1 MNSEGRLRLK
11 HPALVEAL
19 TGQFD
24 GHHAELA
31 EMLLDQI
38 DALTAQIYRLTAR
51 IGDRP
56 PPSRQLAPPK
66 PAAAATAAATNPAPL
81 PRPTGSGRRHCR
93 RWTGLTR
100 SSASESTAQAI
111 IAEVGPDA
119 GLSRRFPKIAQLRN
133 AGQG

>member
-1 MNSEGRLRLK
+1 
-11 HPALVEAL
+11 
-19 TGQFD
+19 
-24 GHHAELA
+24 
-31 EMLLDQI
+31 MLLDQI

-56 PPSRQLAPPK
+56 PPSPQLAPPK
-66 PAAAATAAATNPAPL
+66 PAAATTAAATTNPAPL

-93 RWTGLTR
+93 RWTGSTR

-111 IAEVGPDA
+111 IAEVGLDA